1 MGQIADVVLSES
13 TAFARSNRLRAL
25 RASTETRLPYNAA
38 FPSDELQVH
47 FFSSQLW
54 HDRIAFDPEQALA
67 RLGAPVLVLIGSED
81 PNTPMPE
88 YLAAVRRGYAE
99 AFEVEVRTLSSL
111 MKELGHERLDV
122 LKMDIEGSEYD
133 VLEQVIE
140 QGIHIDQ
147 ILVEYHHQFKN
158 VPTSRTAR
166 NVASLRRHGYRLF
179 HIAETGREYS
189 FVHERL
195 LGS

>member
-1 MGQIADVVLSES
+1 VFRLEQRGAAASDGARPEQLQALDVYVGQIADVVLSES

-88 YLAAVRRGYAE
+88 YLAAVRRG
-99 AFEVEVRTLSSL
+99 LSAAATDDWTVC
-111 MKELGHERLDV
+111 R
-122 LKMDIEGSEYD
+122 I
-133 VLEQVIE
+133 
-140 QGIHIDQ
+140 
-147 ILVEYHHQFKN
+147 
-158 VPTSRTAR
+158 
-166 NVASLRRHGYRLF
+166 
-179 HIAETGREYS
+179 TGRTRHTFSADGVQAIVEWLEPRIAPARG
-189 FVHERL
+189 VTAPRAQL
-195 LGS
+195 QGCLGDPAPR